1 MKRLLISALAVAS
14 LGAAVVPA
22 AAQPYGPYGP
32 AYAGQDLNAKENNI
46 AMRIDQG
53 SRRGDLT
60 RQEAWSLRGQL
71 RDIQNLEYRYR
82 HNGGGYNS
90 GPGGLSG
97 WERQD
102 LQRRLN
108 VLSDRVFNNRHD
120 DQRRY
125 R

>member
-1 MKRLLISALAVAS
+1 MKRLLISALAIAS

-22 AAQPYGPYGP
+22 AAQPWGAP
-32 AYAGQDLNAKENNI
+32 YAGQDINAKENNI
-46 AMRIDQG
+46 ASRIDQG
-53 SRRGDLT
+53 ARRGDLT
-60 RQEAWSLRGQL
+60 RQEAWGLRGQL
-71 RDIQNLEYRYR
+71 KDIQNLEYRYR

-102 LQRRLN
+102 LQRRLDR
-108 VLSDRVFNNRHD
+108 LSQSVFVNRRD
-120 DQRRY
+120 DQHRY